1 MGSNLGAASSSP
13 AAKAAPVRLPLTS
26 ADPLAPRYEELK
38 TLFPMVVTDGRVDL
52 EKLRAL
58 MGEAAATG
66 PERYGL
72 SWAGKSDAL
81 KTLRQQTTA
90 TLLPAPAE
98 SEKWDTTGNAI
109 IEGDNLEVLKVL
121 QHAYHGKVKLIY
133 IDPPYNTGGDFIYP
147 DDYAEGLNSYLQF
160 TRQAN
165 EEGVK
170 LTTNVNTSGRYHSR
184 WLTMM
189 YPRLF
194 LARNLL
200 REDGAILVS
209 IDDHEV
215 SNLRLL
221 MDEIFGEENFVACLI
236 WEKGRKNDAKLFSV
250 GHEYMMVY
258 ARSQSELRE
267 RKTVWREEKPGARD
281 IWTKY
286 LELREKLGA
295 DNSAIERDI
304 ATWYAA
310 LPKSHPAKKWSRYKR
325 IDANGPWRDRDIS
338 WPGGGGPRYD
348 VIHPVTGKPCAVPER
363 GWIYGK
369 LEEMERQIRLGLVEF
384 REDHTSPPFRK
395 AHIKPTPEELIDNES
410 TDEDPEEEE
419 GFATQVRGSYFYK
432 QSQVSVKYLRTLLGG
447 KVFNNPKD
455 HEELAKLFKYVL
467 GEETTGLVLDFFGG
481 SGSSAEAVFRLNSE
495 DCGSRKFI
503 LVQLP
508 EPTGRKDFPTIAEIT
523 KERVRRVIRKME
535 SADASQLALADGP
548 KLDLGFKVFKLAPSN
563 FSVWDPGLAP
573 QDATGLGKQ
582 WELTADN
589 VRADAG
595 EQALLHELMLK
606 CGLPLSSP
614 IRTAS
619 AAGMTVYLLDE
630 GRLLIC
636 LARELTREALRAM
649 IDLKPQ
655 SVLCLDVGFK
665 GRDALKVNAQL
676 EFASH
681 DIQFRTA

>member
-1 MGSNLGAASSSP
+1 MPKGSSHGAASSPSP
-13 AAKAAPVRLPLTS
+13 VGAAPLRLPLTS

-38 TLFPMVVTDGRVDL
+38 TLFPMAVTDGRVDL

-58 MGEAAATG
+58 MGDAAAGG

-90 TLLPAPAE
+90 TLLPAPSE
-98 SEKWDTTGNAI
+98 SVNWGTTGNAI

-200 REDGAILVS
+200 RDDGVIFVS

-215 SNLRLL
+215 HNLRLL
-221 MDEIFGEENFVACLI
+221 MDEIFGEENFVADVV
-236 WEKGRKNDAKLFSV
+236 WEKGRKNDAKLISV
-250 GHEYMMVY
+250 GHEYMMIF
-258 ARSQSELRE
+258 ARNKPALL
-267 RKTVWREEKPGARD
+267 KAGVWREAKPGALEIQSEYEALRQRLGDDDTAVEQGLRD
-281 IWTKY
+281 FY
-286 LELREKLGA
+286 QG
-295 DNSAIERDI
+295 
-304 ATWYAA
+304 
-310 LPKSHPAKKWSRYKR
+310 LPRGHPAKKLSRYNKVDKSG
-325 IDANGPWRDRDIS
+325 IWRDDNMS
-338 WPGGGGPRYD
+338 WPGGDGPTYN
-348 VIHPVTGKPCAVPER
+348 VIHPVTGKPCALPEG
-363 GWIYGK
+363 GWRYT
-369 LEEMERQIRLGLVEF
+369 EETMQQKIADGIVVFRADHSEPPIRKTYLL
-384 REDHTSPPFRK
+384 RS
-395 AHIKPTPEELIDNES
+395 S
-410 TDEDPEEEE
+410 DEDEDDESPI
-419 GFATQVRGSYFYK
+419 QVAGSYFYRSAIQATNVLTSIFGEK
-432 QSQVSVKYLRTLLGG
+432 IFQ
-447 KVFNNPKD
+447 NPKD
-455 HEELAKLFKYVL
+455 HEVLMRWIRLAGSESRDDLI
-467 GEETTGLVLDFFGG
+467 LDFFAG
-481 SGSSAEAVFRLNSE
+481 SGTTGHAVLELNKE
-495 DCGSRKFI
+495 DGGTRQFI
-503 LVQLP
+503 LAQLP
-508 EPTGRKDFPTIAEIT
+508 EPTGRKDFPSIAELT
-523 KERVRRVIRKME
+523 KERVRRVIQEME
-535 SADASQLALADGP
+535 SADAGQLALSDGP
-548 KLDLGFKVFKLAPSN
+548 RPNFGFKVFKLAPSN
-563 FSVWDPGLAP
+563 FAIWDPSLAP
-573 QDATGLGKQ
+573 QDATGLSKQ

-589 VRADAG
+589 VRADVS
-595 EQALLHELMLK
+595 EQALLHELLLK

-614 IRTAS
+614 IKTS
-619 AAGMTVYLLDE
+619 AVAGMAVYLLDE

-636 LARELTREALRAM
+636 LDRELTREALRAM

-655 SVLCLDVGFK
+655 SVLCLDTGFK

>member
-1 MGSNLGAASSSP
+1 MPKGSSSGATSAPAATGAAP
-13 AAKAAPVRLPLTS
+13 ARLPLTS
-26 ADPLAPRYEELK
+26 ADPLASRYEELK
-38 TLFPMVVTDGRVDL
+38 ALFPMAVTDGRVDL

-58 MGEAAATG
+58 MGDAAAGG

-90 TLLPAPAE
+90 TLLPAPSE
-98 SEKWDTTGNAI
+98 SVNWDNTGNAI

-200 REDGAILVS
+200 REDGVIFVS
-209 IDDHEV
+209 IDDYEIC
-215 SNLRLL
+215 NLRLL
-221 MDEIFGEENFVACLI
+221 LDDIFGGENFLAIFTWKRRASSALADKLI
-236 WEKGRKNDAKLFSV
+236 STD
-250 GHEYMMVY
+250 HEYVIAYQRQNFTSLGSQKNFEQYANPDGDLRGEWVSGDLTVGMTKDQRPNQFYPITDPATGKVY
-258 ARSQSELRE
+258 PANPNRVWAYAPDSMARLI
-267 RKTVWREEKPGARD
+267 EEKRVIFPES
-281 IWTKY
+281 I
-286 LELREKLGA
+286 
-295 DNSAIERDI
+295 
-304 ATWYAA
+304 
-310 LPKSHPAKKWSRYKR
+310 SRRPMYKR
-325 IDANGPWRDRDIS
+325 FKKELKSEVN
-338 WPGGGGPRYD
+338 
-348 VIHPVTGKPCAVPER
+348 PVSTWLTEV
-363 GWIYGK
+363 
-369 LEEMERQIRLGLVEF
+369 GLN
-384 REDHTSPPFRK
+384 T
-395 AHIKPTPEELIDNES
+395 ES
-410 TDEDPEEEE
+410 THEMQELFGESI
-419 GFATQVRGSYFYK
+419 FAYSK
-432 QSQVSVKYLRTLLGG
+432 PVSLLR
-447 KVFNNPKD
+447 
-455 HEELAKLFKYVL
+455 HLFKTSTVKEDL
-467 GEETTGLVLDFFGG
+467 ILDFFAG
-481 SGSSAEAVFRLNSE
+481 SGTTAQAVLELNKE
-495 DCGSRKFI
+495 DGGNRKFI

-508 EPTGRKDFPTIAEIT
+508 EPTGRIDYPTIAEIT
-523 KERVRRVIRKME
+523 KERVRRVINRME
-535 SADASQLALADGP
+535 KQSGGELALASGP
-548 KLDLGFKVFKLAPSN
+548 KPDLGFKVFKLAPSN
-563 FSVWDPGLAP
+563 FAVWDPNLSP
-573 QDATGLGKQ
+573 PDAAGLGKQ

-589 VRADAG
+589 VRADAS

-606 CGLPLSSP
+606 SGLPLSSP
-614 IRTAS
+614 IQTSS

-649 IDLKPQ
+649 IDLQPQ

-676 EFASH
+676 EFVSH

>member
-1 MGSNLGAASSSP
+1 MGSNFGAASSPSAANTAP
-13 AAKAAPVRLPLTS
+13 ARLPLTS
-26 ADPLAPRYEELK
+26 ADPLAKSYEALQA
-38 TLFPMVVTDGRVDL
+38 LFPMAATDGRVDL

-58 MGEAAATG
+58 MGDAAATG

-90 TLLPAPAE
+90 TLLPAPSE
-98 SEKWDTTGNAI
+98 SVNWDTTGNAI

-200 REDGAILVS
+200 REDGVIFVS
-209 IDDHEV
+209 IDDYEV

-221 MDEIFGEENFVACLI
+221 MDEIFGGENFLAIFTWRRRASSALAEKLISTDHEYILAYQRHDFTALGSQKNFQQYSNPDGDPRGEWVAGDLTVGMNKDQRPNQFYSI
-236 WEKGRKNDAKLFSV
+236 TDPDTGKVYPANPNRVWSYAPDSMAKLIEEKRILFPENTSKRP
-250 GHEYMMVY
+250 MFK
-258 ARSQSELRE
+258 RFRKELRSD
-267 RKTVWREEKPGARD
+267 VNP
-281 IWTKY
+281 I
-286 LELREKLGA
+286 
-295 DNSAIERDI
+295 S
-304 ATWYAA
+304 TW
-310 LPKSHPAKKWSRYKR
+310 
-325 IDANGPWRDRDIS
+325 ITE
-338 WPGGGGPRYD
+338 
-348 VIHPVTGKPCAVPER
+348 V
-363 GWIYGK
+363 
-369 LEEMERQIRLGLVEF
+369 GLN
-384 REDHTSPPFRK
+384 T
-395 AHIKPTPEELIDNES
+395 ES
-410 TDEDPEEEE
+410 TREIQELFGESV
-419 GFATQVRGSYFYK
+419 FSYSK
-432 QSQVSVKYLRTLLGG
+432 PVSLLRHLLKASTHG
-447 KVFNNPKD
+447 D
-455 HEELAKLFKYVL
+455 D
-467 GEETTGLVLDFFGG
+467 LVLDFFAGSATTGQAVLELNKEDGG
-481 SGSSAEAVFRLNSE
+481 T
-495 DCGSRKFI
+495 RKFI

-508 EPTGRKDFPTIAEIT
+508 EPTGRKDFSTIAEIT
-523 KERVRRVIRKME
+523 KERVRRAIRKME
-535 SADASQLALADGP
+535 SADAGQLTLAEGP
-548 KLDLGFKVFKLAPSN
+548 KADLGFKVFKLAQSN
-563 FSVWDPGLAP
+563 FSVWDPSLAP
-573 QDATGLGKQ
+573 QDAAGLGKQ

-589 VRADAG
+589 VRADSS

-614 IRTAS
+614 IRTSS
-619 AAGMTVYLLDE
+619 AAGMTVYLLDQ

-649 IDLKPQ
+649 ISLKPQ
-655 SVLCLDVGFK
+655 SVLCIDAGFK